1 MDVNCPEITDKEDSE
16 NNMANWQKRIS
27 QLTKTYISIKVPINE
42 LFGGF
47 LFEFCS
53 PIYKQVNI
61 TIWLTLT
68 KIY

>member
-16 NNMANWQKRIS
+16 NNMANWQ
-27 QLTKTYISIKVPINE
+27 KTYISIKVPINE